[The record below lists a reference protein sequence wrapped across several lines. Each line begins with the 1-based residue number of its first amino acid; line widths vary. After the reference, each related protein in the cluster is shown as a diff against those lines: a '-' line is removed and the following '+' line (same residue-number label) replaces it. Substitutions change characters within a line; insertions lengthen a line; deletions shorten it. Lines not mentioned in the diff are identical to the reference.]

1 MHKFLRAAGFSLYQK
16 KHDIDALLEKLV
28 REAQPSQIRRLQLD
42 SETNLCRVRVEVA
55 PDIGLDIYGEMDGN
69 GQIKAEYYLPYLL
82 GHDLSSRAECC
93 IQRHTE
99 KETYA
104 GMLDEYK
111 VGITLI
117 FYLENAMEFRAR
129 SIAHEPADVDYVKAK
144 VATKERNSLLEAAKR
159 GDESAVESLTME
171 DIDMYSQISRRV
183 LKEDIYSIIDTSFM
197 PSGIECDQ
205 YAVIGDIIHMTI
217 VKNRLTGEEIY
228 IFKLNCNDI
237 VFQMAINRKDLMGEP
252 AVGRRFKGQ
261 IWMMGTVRFAH

>member
-16 KHDIDALLEKLV
+16 KHDIDALLV

-129 SIAHEPADVDYVKAK
+129 SIAHEPADVDYVNL
-144 VATKERNSLLEAAKR
+144 RPFL
-159 GDESAVESLTME
+159 
-171 DIDMYSQISRRV
+171 
-183 LKEDIYSIIDTSFM
+183 
-197 PSGIECDQ
+197 
-205 YAVIGDIIHMTI
+205 
-217 VKNRLTGEEIY
+217 
-228 IFKLNCNDI
+228 
-237 VFQMAINRKDLMGEP
+237 
-252 AVGRRFKGQ
+252 
-261 IWMMGTVRFAH
+261 